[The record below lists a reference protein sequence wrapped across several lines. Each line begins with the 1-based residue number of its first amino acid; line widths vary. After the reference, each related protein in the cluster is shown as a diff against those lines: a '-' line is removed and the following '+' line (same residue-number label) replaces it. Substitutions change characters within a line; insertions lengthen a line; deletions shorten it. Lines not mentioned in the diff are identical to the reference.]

1 MIIKKNYEDEIKKK
15 KDGIKKKK
23 RNWKKERKGDEL
35 KSREGQVSQVFQVFQ
50 LVEEGNSPLH

>member
-15 KDGIKKKK
+15 RMELKKK
-23 RNWKKERKGDEL
+23 RNWKKERRGDEL

>member
-15 KDGIKKKK
+15 KDGIKKKG
-23 RNWKKERKGDEL
+23 NWKKERKGDEL
-35 KSREGQVSQVFQVFQ
+35 KSREGQVSQVFQ